1 MTIGHEMFIS
11 PTDWDI
17 GKYSNKVGHSIPK
30 EHVDAVIAGANAYSF
45 AARGQD
51 PINAFLTDEL
61 TPNEAAMQRIL
72 ETVDMNKLSGNT
84 SVHKGV
90 AMHALISKNVDPD
103 KLGDMSPQKL
113 DELAEKINEQLD
125 TQQRMKDEFGE
136 KGGKGEPTYMPEKDI
151 DPRESRQMAE
161 ALKMMAR
168 VSKLPA
174 LDKGKG
180 TKKIWDT
187 GKQTAY
193 RQMESMQDALDV
205 HPIESVIDPFYE
217 IKLLGRN
224 YFVPRKYD
232 TLRLEQDIVL
242 VTDYSG
248 SMRFSNK
255 HVFILATLLHFAKR
269 VKQGKMTLYAGK
281 FVTRVEKIERLDT
294 FEKIMQY
301 IKEYGQP
308 NGGDTE
314 VGKVV
319 EFLQGSIAK
328 GKLFEHT
335 IDMTRSPEVIVINDG
350 VDYVNPNTTLI
361 APLNAVC
368 LYAPNEVLK
377 TLCSKSKGF
386 YEEISGEFF

>member
-45 AARGQD
+45 AARGED

-61 TPNEAAMQRIL
+61 TPNEAAMQRLL

-90 AMHALISKNVDPD
+90 AMHALISKNTDPD
-103 KLGDMSPQKL
+103 KLGDMTPQDL
-113 DELAEKINEQLD
+113 DKLAEKMNEQLE
-125 TQQRMKDEFGE
+125 TQQRMQDEFGD
-136 KGGKGEPTYMPEKDI
+136 KGGKGESTDMPEKDI

-248 SMRFSNK
+248 SMCHPDK
-255 HVFILATLLHFAKR
+255 QVFILAALLHFAKR

-294 FEKIMQY
+294 FEKVMKY
-301 IKEYGQP
+301 IKEYGRP
-308 NGGDTE
+308 NGGDTD

-319 EFLQGSIAK
+319 EFLQGGIAR
-328 GKLFEHT
+328 GKLFDHA
-335 IDMTRSPEVIVINDG
+335 IDMARAPEVIVINDG
-350 VDYVNPNTTLI
+350 VDYVNPNTALI
-361 APLNAVC
+361 APLNVVT
-368 LYAPNEVLK
+368 LFAPNETLK
-377 TLCSKSKGF
+377 RLCVISKGF